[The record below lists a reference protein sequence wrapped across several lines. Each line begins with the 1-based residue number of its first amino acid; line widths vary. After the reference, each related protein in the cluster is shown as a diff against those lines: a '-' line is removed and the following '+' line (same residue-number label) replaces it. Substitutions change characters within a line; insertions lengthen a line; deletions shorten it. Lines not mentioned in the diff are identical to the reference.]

1 MLRRTPRSTCTD
13 PLLPYP
19 ALCRVHRVGLVDGRD
34 GHDVG
39 ERGYRASQV
48 GDAVAEVGSEPE
60 EGAGHG
66 RVMRTPEVASCCAH
80 GRRGFRTETVNR
92 PMRASAGSIPS
103 ANAVAG
109 APGRRAPHAPT
120 HAP

>member
-19 ALCRVHRVGLVDGRD
+19 ALCRVHRVGLVDGRE
-34 GHDVG
+34 GQDVG

-66 RVMRTPEVASCCAH
+66 RVMRTPEVASCCATG
-80 GRRGFRTETVNR
+80 GRSFRTETVNR
-92 PMRASAGSIPS
+92 PMRSSAASIASET
-103 ANAVAG
+103 AVA
-109 APGRRAPHAPT
+109 RASSSA
-120 HAP
+120 